1 MLAQQQ
7 NEINEYIIYTKL
19 AQMQKNEHNK
29 EILLQIAKQ
38 EKRHY
43 EILRSI
49 TKKDLYPQ
57 KWVVLLYI
65 FLAKFF
71 GLTFT
76 LKLMEKN
83 EQKAQHI
90 YAKLAKK
97 YPQLQEIIKEES
109 MHENELLSLL
119 DDRVLL
125 YAGAVVLGMND
136 ALVELTGTLT
146 GVALA
151 FDNAKYVGLTGVI
164 MGVAASLSMAGS
176 AYLEAREN
184 SSLDPVRYALYTGI
198 SYIFTTII
206 LVVPFFVVASA
217 KIALVWMF
225 VGALLCIVVYNFY
238 ISVAKDEDFVRRI
251 QEMVVITFGVAL
263 ISFAIGYVVNKY
275 FGIEV

>member
-1 MLAQQQ
+1 MLTQQQ
-7 NEINEYIIYTKL
+7 NEINEYVIYTKL
-19 AQMQKNEHNK
+19 AHMQKNEHNK

-38 EKRHY
+38 EKKHY

-49 TKKDLYPQ
+49 TKKDLHPQ

-65 FLAKFF
+65 FLAKLF

-90 YAKLAKK
+90 YMKLSKK
-97 YPQLQEIIKEES
+97 YPQLQKIIKEES
-109 MHENELLSLL
+109 THENELLSLL
-119 DDRVLL
+119 DDQALL
-125 YAGAVVLGMND
+125 YAGAIVLGMND

-151 FDNAKYVGLTGVI
+151 FDNAKYVGITGII

-198 SYIFTTII
+198 SYILTTII
-206 LVVPFFVVASA
+206 LVIPFFLVVSTKA
-217 KIALVWMF
+217 ALVWMF
-225 VGALLCIVVYNFY
+225 IGALLSIVVYNFY
-238 ISVAKDEDFVRRI
+238 ISVAKDENFTKRVK
-251 QEMVVITFGVAL
+251 EMVIITFGVAL
-263 ISFAIGYVVNKY
+263 ISFAIGYGVNRY